1 MKNLASLLL
10 ISASLT
16 ATVALAQ
23 DNNGSSLTRAQVA
36 TELQAAKAAGQVSS
50 GELDYPPTTYRAST
64 LTRSQVTA
72 ELQVAKA
79 RGQVSFGEL
88 EFPLSTSTA
97 SSMSR
102 EQVRTPRSPP
112 TKRVPTLSANWT
124 IKPATFRL
132 TRHVAKAHV
141 LLTGPPGLGTADPG
155 ERPSAGL
162 GWFDL
167 SAEAWHTRGEA
178 RR

>member
-1 MKNLASLLL
+1 LEEEYLRHYDSIFLSGTCCDERIFVIASPVFPTLKERIMKNLASLLL

-50 GELDYPPTTYRAST
+50 GELDYPPTTSRAST

-102 EQVRTPRSPP
+102 EQVRNAAVAAHEKGSY
-112 TKRVPTLSANWT
+112 
-124 IKPATFRL
+124 TFGEL
-132 TRHVAKAHV
+132 DYQASYI
-141 LLTGPPGLGTADPG
+141 PIDPS
-155 ERPSAGL
+155 RC
-162 GWFDL
+162 
-167 SAEAWHTRGEA
+167 
-178 RR
+178 